1 MSTTYPPA
9 VIELQRAGRTYRG
22 TPPVAAL
29 RPCDLRVGRGDYV
42 TVVGPSGSGKST
54 LLNLLGLL
62 DRPTEGSYRLDG
74 IDTGDLG
81 ENERTALRG
90 QRLGFVFQSFHLI
103 DRRTAVENVGLGL
116 LYRNVPAAVR
126 RERAVAALEAM
137 GLSHRIDALPATM
150 SGGERQRVAIARAL
164 VGNPSVLL
172 CDEPTGNLDS
182 HTTQA
187 VLEILDDL
195 HRHGITLVVI
205 THDESVARRGTR
217 TLRISDGVLSELEV
231 VR

>member
-1 MSTTYPPA
+1 RRRDGRRLGRGGAARQGEVVRGRPGAALRGSGIGAPMSTTYPPA

-29 RPCDLRVGRGDYV
+29 RPCDLRVGRGDYG

-126 RERAVAALEAM
+126 R
-137 GLSHRIDALPATM
+137 
-150 SGGERQRVAIARAL
+150 
-164 VGNPSVLL
+164 
-172 CDEPTGNLDS
+172 
-182 HTTQA
+182 
-187 VLEILDDL
+187 
-195 HRHGITLVVI
+195 
-205 THDESVARRGTR
+205 
-217 TLRISDGVLSELEV
+217 
-231 VR
+231 